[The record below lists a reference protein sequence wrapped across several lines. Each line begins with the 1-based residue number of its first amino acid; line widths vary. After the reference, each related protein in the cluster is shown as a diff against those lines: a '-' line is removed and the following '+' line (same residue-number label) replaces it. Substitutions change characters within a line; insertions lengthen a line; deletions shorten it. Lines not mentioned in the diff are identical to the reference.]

1 MNVYVYNKSLNLQ
14 GVVDDY
20 KSIIWTTRYF
30 KAGDFE
36 LYLRASEKNINLLQ
50 KDFYLCREQDINGTE
65 LHNVMIIQNI
75 ELTTDVEQGNFL
87 IVTGKCLKSIVGR
100 RIILQQ
106 TSLTGRVEIAIRK
119 IIGENIIAP
128 TISARK
134 IDNFILS
141 EVKGFTETMSS
152 QVTGDNIEEWL
163 ETVCTAYGM
172 GWDVFVQKKAFVFY
186 LWKGENRSYDQDV
199 NPYVVFSKEFD
210 NLLTSDYKFS
220 AENYKNVAVIAGEG
234 EGLNRKTYVVG
245 VASGLQRYELYVDA
259 RDVSTND
266 GEVTTAEY
274 NKLLIEQGLEALAET
289 ATTESFSGSVAP
301 NRNYVLNEDYFLGDV
316 VQVINEYGISATP
329 RIIEIIDSEDDT
341 GRTVIPTFSTMEV

>member
-1 MNVYVYNKSLNLQ
+1 MNVYVYNKSLSLQ

-87 IVTGKCLKSIVGR
+87 IITGKCLKSIVGR
-100 RIILQQ
+100 RVILQQ
-106 TSLTGRVEIAIRK
+106 TSINGRVEVAIRK
-119 IIGENIIAP
+119 VITENIIAP
-128 TISARK
+128 TALVRR
-134 IDNFILS
+134 IDKFFLS
-141 EVKGFTETMSS
+141 QTKGFTDTMSS

-163 ETVCTAYGM
+163 ETVCTTYGM
-172 GWDVFVQKKAFVFY
+172 GWDVYIRDASFVFY
-186 LWKGENRSYDQDV
+186 LYKGENRSYAQDT
-199 NPYVVFSKEFD
+199 NSYVVFSKEFD

-220 AENYKNVAVIAGEG
+220 MENYKNVAIVAGEG
-234 EGLNRKTYVVG
+234 EGINRKTCTVG
-245 VASGLQRYELYVDA
+245 VARDLDRYELYVDA

-266 GEVTTAEY
+266 GEMTMFEY
-274 NKLLIEQGLEALAET
+274 NRLLMGRGVEALAET
-289 ATTESFSGSVAP
+289 VTTESFTGSVAP
-301 NRNYVLNEDYFLGDV
+301 SRNYVLNEDYFLGDV